1 MSKTETPIQHQGE
14 RGAGFVNAVLDAH
27 PAHIAI
33 VDHGGQIVTVNQSWL
48 RFAEAND
55 GIDSASLLPGGNY
68 LAVCDAAVGDCA
80 AEAPEIA
87 EALRSI
93 LAGEQHEYEREY
105 ACHSPNELRWF
116 TISIRGFEYE
126 GAHHAV
132 VSHVDCTDDH
142 LDRDHFKKLSLVAR
156 ATSNAVIITDAS
168 ERIEWVNEGFTR
180 ITGYEAVDV
189 LGKRPADVLQGP
201 ATSIDAKRAIKQAID
216 RGEPI
221 KTEILNYTKGGAPYW
236 LEMDVQPIRDESG
249 QITNFIAIQSDISER
264 VEADKKLRAAQAEAE
279 TAAKT
284 KSEFLANMSHELRTP
299 LTAILGF
306 TDILAE
312 SAANNDEIEIL
323 STICRNG
330 RHLLELINQ
339 ILDLSKL
346 ESGAFV
352 IESVPTNPRQIVR
365 DIVETLRMPAESKNV
380 GVSAHCDDAIPER
393 IVSDPLRLKQIVM
406 NLVGNA
412 IKFTECGEVCVEATV
427 VDDEL
432 HINVI
437 DTGIG
442 MDRDAAVNM
451 FKPFSQ
457 ADASVTRRF
466 GGTGL
471 GLSISQKLAEQ
482 MGGELSLVSSE
493 LGKGTHLRV
502 KLPCISVNDDEAVVH
517 QRDRKCSK
525 TSDRFESTFDM
536 PLKGM
541 QILLVE
547 DGPDNRRLVS
557 HILSKRG
564 ADVHTAVNGLEC
576 LNKIYPTGDV
586 GLTPHLILMDMQMP
600 VLDGYQATR
609 DLRNKGCTIP
619 IVALTAHARSGDRN
633 KCLQAG
639 CDEFETKPINRD
651 RLIECIVNLVRRVP
665 TSVS

>member
-1 MSKTETPIQHQGE
+1 MSKTTSPIQHQGE
-14 RGAGFVNAVLDAH
+14 RGADFVNAVLDAH

-33 VDHGGQIVTVNQSWL
+33 VNQFGEIVTVNHSWL

-55 GIDSASLLPGGNY
+55 GMNAASLLPGGNY
-68 LAVCDAAVGDCA
+68 LSVCDAAVGHCA
-80 AEAPEIA
+80 HEAAAISD
-87 EALRSI
+87 ALRKI
-93 LAGEQHEYEREY
+93 LIGERNDYRREY

-116 TISIRGFEYE
+116 TVNIRGLEYKGE
-126 GAHHAV
+126 RHAV
-132 VSHVDCTDDH
+132 ISHINCTSEH

-156 ATSNAVIITDAS
+156 ATSNAVVITDAN
-168 ERIEWVNEGFTR
+168 EKIEWVNEGFTR

-201 ATSIDAKRAIKQAID
+201 ETSIETKRAIKKALE

-221 KTEILNYTKGGAPYW
+221 KTEILNYTKDGTLYW
-236 LEMDVQPIRDESG
+236 LEMDIQPIRDKNKRV
-249 QITNFIAIQSDISER
+249 TNFIAIQSDITNR

-279 TAAKT
+279 SAAKA

-306 TDILAE
+306 TDILTE
-312 SAANNDEIEIL
+312 SASDDGQTEML
-323 STICRNG
+323 STIRRNG
-330 RHLLELINQ
+330 RHLLDLINQ
-339 ILDLSKL
+339 VLDISKL
-346 ESGAFV
+346 EAGAYV
-352 IESVPTNPRQIVR
+352 VESVPTNPQQLVR
-365 DIVETLRMPAESKNV
+365 DVVETLRIPAEAKNV
-380 GVSAHCDDAIPER
+380 STSVKCDDAIPER
-393 IVSDPLRLKQIVM
+393 IMSDPLRLKQIVM

-412 IKFTECGEVCVEATV
+412 IKFTECGEVRVEATV
-427 VDDEL
+427 VDDDL
-432 HINVI
+432 HIDVI

-442 MDRDAAVNM
+442 MNRDAAVNM
-451 FKPFSQ
+451 FRPFSQ
-457 ADASVTRRF
+457 GDASVTRRF

-471 GLSISQKLAEQ
+471 GLSISQKLAKQ
-482 MGGELSLVSSE
+482 MGGDLSLVSSA

-502 KLPCISVNDDEAVVH
+502 MLPCISVNADEAVVH
-517 QRDRKCSK
+517 QRDRKLS
-525 TSDRFESTFDM
+525 TPSARFDTTVDM

-547 DGPDNRRLVS
+547 DGPDNRRLLT

-576 LNKIYPTGDV
+576 VNKIYPAGDV

-609 DLRNKGCTIP
+609 DLREKGCTIP
-619 IVALTAHARSGDRN
+619 IVALTAHARADDRD
-633 KCLQAG
+633 KCLAAG

-665 TSVS
+665 ASVS